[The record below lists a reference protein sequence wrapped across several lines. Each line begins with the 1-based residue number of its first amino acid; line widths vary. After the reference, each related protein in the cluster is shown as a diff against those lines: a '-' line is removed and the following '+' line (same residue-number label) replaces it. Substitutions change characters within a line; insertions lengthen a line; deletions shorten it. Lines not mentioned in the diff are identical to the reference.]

1 MTLKQ
6 EVVEVIK
13 SLDARGVL
21 HSIASKNDHDEA
33 LEALGH
39 FGINEYFLYPQISWE
54 PKSSSIGI
62 IAKALDI
69 GLDTFVFIN
78 DQAFD
83 RAQIAERYHEVT
95 VLPETSVTRD

>member
-1 MTLKQ
+1 MVWDLDDTVWEGTLVEDGIQGVTLKQ

-69 GLDTFVFIN
+69 GLDTFVH
-78 DQAFD
+78 Q
-83 RAQIAERYHEVT
+83 
-95 VLPETSVTRD
+95 